1 MLRLVQ
7 CRGFAHRFG
16 AILALAQE
24 ILRKDPTDSRARN
37 YLGKLYLLNGQP
49 TEARRIFES
58 MVDAGGDEE
67 AEAWSALADL
77 ALATGQYREARS
89 DLEAGIVADQK
100 RGGVYSELK
109 KRILL
114 GTLTS
119 DQGAI
124 LQFAGALSKSDE
136 PDPQLVLLLG
146 VALAQGH
153 QLQDGQNMLRM
164 MKRLVRQN
172 PVPTTQSFQYLLAA
186 ELALARGSL
195 RSRGGA
201 ETLARCYEATGKDE
215 DAIREYEQ
223 VLARGN
229 ERSHSYDTP
238 AFHKIVD
245 AHYRLGTLFESAGQS
260 ERARSYLQ
268 QFLKYW
274 SQPDS
279 NLEIYRDAERRL
291 RSLTVSVGH

>member
-1 MLRLVQ
+1 M
-7 CRGFAHRFG
+7 
-16 AILALAQE
+16 
-24 ILRKDPTDSRARN
+24 
-37 YLGKLYLLNGQP
+37 
-49 TEARRIFES
+49 
-58 MVDAGGDEE
+58 
-67 AEAWSALADL
+67 
-77 ALATGQYREARS
+77 
-89 DLEAGIVADQK
+89 EAGIVADQK

-195 RSRGGA
+195 RSALQSAQEAVRYENSSFA
-201 ETLARCYEATGKDE
+201 LETLARCYEATGKDE

-229 ERSHSYDTP
+229 ERSHSYDTRNAVRKCWP
-238 AFHKIVD
+238 I
-245 AHYRLGTLFESAGQS
+245 
-260 ERARSYLQ
+260 RARAQLSSAIPKILVSTGQQSRDLQ
-268 QFLKYW
+268 GRRKTVTQSNRVRWPLK
-274 SQPDS
+274 SHPSDV
-279 NLEIYRDAERRL
+279 ERRL
-291 RSLTVSVGH
+291 